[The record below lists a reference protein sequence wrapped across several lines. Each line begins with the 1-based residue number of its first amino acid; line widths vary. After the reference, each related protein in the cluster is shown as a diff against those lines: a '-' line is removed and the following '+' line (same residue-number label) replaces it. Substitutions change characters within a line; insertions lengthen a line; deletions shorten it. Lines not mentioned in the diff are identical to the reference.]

1 MKGGQRAPAV
11 DLRRMRRPPT
21 HPGEIFEKEFRKFTV
36 YSQAGAARAMGIA
49 VMDLNQIVQGK
60 RRVTPEKAVIF
71 EKFTGVSAEFWMSVQ
86 ALWDLWHAYRDM
98 DVSKVKRAEMKEAT
112 SGRSSKH
119 MYTKGN

>member
-1 MKGGQRAPAV
+1 MKWGQQAPAV
-11 DLRRMRRPPT
+11 NLRRMRRPPA
-21 HPGEIFEKEFRKFTV
+21 HPGEVFEEEFRKFTV

-71 EKFTGVSAEFWMSVQ
+71 EAFTGVPAEFWMNLQ
-86 ALWDLWHAYRDM
+86 KAWDLWHAYRDM
-98 DVSKVKRAEMKEAT
+98 DVSKVKRAEMKNTT
-112 SGRSSKH
+112 SGRSSKR